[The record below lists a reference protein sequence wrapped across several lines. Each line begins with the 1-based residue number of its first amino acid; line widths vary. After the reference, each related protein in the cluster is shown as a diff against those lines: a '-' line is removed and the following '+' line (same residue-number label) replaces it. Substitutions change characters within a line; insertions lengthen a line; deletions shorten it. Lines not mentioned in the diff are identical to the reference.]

1 MKRLCNARLRCKP
14 GLRCRKPATAGMLR
28 CRLHGGVPT
37 NGKHLGEDAHHSISF
52 GKARAARG
60 PLYPLDPSAAGKAR
74 AQRAPRGTDGK
85 FLPGSLYPPHPDP
98 HVRKA
103 LRIVEKLMTK
113 DARLQVV
120 PADSGRDDD
129 VAPEPRGAPLVV
141 HDAIPEPPT
150 AATEA
155 SAEAPPESPPSAEE
169 LLEALI
175 VVLLDDEPDEDE
187 GPSLWT
193 LVADAMPSELYSQLD
208 RWLEHRWL

>member
-1 MKRLCNARLRCKP
+1 MTGKLRCQ
-14 GLRCRKPATAGMLR
+14 
-28 CRLHGGVPT
+28 LHGGT
-37 NGKHLGEDAHHSISF
+37 ARHGRHLSEDAHHSTSLS
-52 GKARAARG
+52 KARAAWG
-60 PLYPLDPSAAGKAR
+60 PRYPLDHSAGGSVR
-74 AQRAPRGTDGK
+74 AQQAPRGPDGR
-85 FLPGSLYPPHPDP
+85 FLPGRLYPPHPDA

-129 VAPEPRGAPLVV
+129 VAPEPLGAPPEA

-155 SAEAPPESPPSAEE
+155 STQPPPESPPSAEE

-187 GPSLWT
+187 GPSLWS
-193 LVADAMPSELYSQLD
+193 LVTDAMPPELYAQIGDWLD
-208 RWLEHRWL
+208 ERWK